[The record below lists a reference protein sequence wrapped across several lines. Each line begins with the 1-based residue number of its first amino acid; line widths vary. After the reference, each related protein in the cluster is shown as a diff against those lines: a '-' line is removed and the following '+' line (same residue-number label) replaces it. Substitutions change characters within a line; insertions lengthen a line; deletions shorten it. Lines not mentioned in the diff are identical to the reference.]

1 MIWEIPLIKQNKPDP
16 LFGGHNSL
24 RIVHFIHGHK
34 VLKKK
39 KVIMETGISTSF
51 YTMVNT

>member
-16 LFGGHNSL
+16 LFGGHN
-24 RIVHFIHGHK
+24 IHGHK

-39 KVIMETGISTSF
+39 VIMETGIPTSF

>member
-1 MIWEIPLIKQNKPDP
+1 MFWEITLIKQNKPDP

-24 RIVHFIHGHK
+24 RVVHFIHGHK

-39 KVIMETGISTSF
+39 VIMETGIPTSF
-51 YTMVNT
+51 CTMVNT